1 MKKATHREAVK
12 FALAVFGVFNLD
24 EDEIKIY
31 YTFGLADEF
40 GIFVATGLKRLDR
53 EELIFSLAKR
63 TKGWGR
69 IAYVER
75 LTVYSEEV
83 RKWLLFEGY
92 KCDIGID
99 HIVLEC
105 LEKGDLLGYI
115 KENGWSEELYKA
127 SADMINAFCGISKA
141 NFSDYKDSKELV
153 TIFVKES
160 KNQKMNL
167 ESFSKLCDL
176 IFYIKD
182 SDKEESEEK
191 TFSDE
196 EREELL
202 DIIRHIA
209 FEKGI
214 DWDSLVRINPFSYHA
229 RNIAKTLGFDIWED
243 MYQKAKNDKHFDEWY
258 ALSLTDDK
266 ERYKRLCALAIER
279 FDLDSLKQEPKD
291 ELGLGREFN
300 EYSKLEFIVQNLS
313 DFDEI
318 IGLELVETLLQS
330 PVTRS
335 RNMALKAI
343 ESYKEIPQSIIDI
356 IKKNK
361 DIEPNKGVL
370 ERYENILS
378 AYEKEKNIQ
387 HKESYDFRLQ
397 VWPEFTS
404 SGIWTLGTKEKPEFA
419 NIGYESLGIPQDLA
433 NDFTDWQ
440 NTFDKYGL
448 MWCDKNQ
455 TKLEKEF
462 EKAFFERGLELAKRL
477 KMHFK
482 AKAYVEY
489 TGLPIGTT
497 EIKYYCVMSD
507 YDCYLWTEE
516 DVGLDLMCLEDKDEL
531 GIKFDKEIMEQ
542 LHKELEEWSLACF
555 ELEWDDKGNYIGKM
569 TDELIQRGKALTQR
583 LRELLPPYVCVEFRV

>member
-1 MKKATHREAVK
+1 MVDQHMLIREIKEYANSNNIPIMLDDGINFLTTFILKHHVRHVLEIGSAIGYSAIMMALVDPNITVTTVERDEKRYLEALKNIKKFKLEDRITLIYDDAFNVDLGDDEYDLIFIDAAKAQNIRFFEK
-12 FALAVFGVFNLD
+12 FESNLIRGGYIITDNLKFHGLVEKD

-31 YTFGLADEF
+31 CTFGLADEF

-53 EELIFSLAKR
+53 EDLIFSLAKR

-176 IFYIKD
+176 IFFIKD
-182 SDKEESEEK
+182 LDKEEDEEK

-258 ALSLTDDK
+258 ALSY
-266 ERYKRLCALAIER
+266 R
-279 FDLDSLKQEPKD
+279 
-291 ELGLGREFN
+291 
-300 EYSKLEFIVQNLS
+300 
-313 DFDEI
+313 
-318 IGLELVETLLQS
+318 
-330 PVTRS
+330 
-335 RNMALKAI
+335 
-343 ESYKEIPQSIIDI
+343 
-356 IKKNK
+356 
-361 DIEPNKGVL
+361 
-370 ERYENILS
+370 
-378 AYEKEKNIQ
+378 
-387 HKESYDFRLQ
+387 
-397 VWPEFTS
+397 
-404 SGIWTLGTKEKPEFA
+404 
-419 NIGYESLGIPQDLA
+419 
-433 NDFTDWQ
+433 
-440 NTFDKYGL
+440 
-448 MWCDKNQ
+448 
-455 TKLEKEF
+455 
-462 EKAFFERGLELAKRL
+462 
-477 KMHFK
+477 
-482 AKAYVEY
+482 
-489 TGLPIGTT
+489 
-497 EIKYYCVMSD
+497 
-507 YDCYLWTEE
+507 
-516 DVGLDLMCLEDKDEL
+516 
-531 GIKFDKEIMEQ
+531 
-542 LHKELEEWSLACF
+542 
-555 ELEWDDKGNYIGKM
+555 
-569 TDELIQRGKALTQR
+569 
-583 LRELLPPYVCVEFRV
+583 